1 MLFTN
6 WNTFGASRIEQRD
19 YYDVLIK
26 RITFNGLTKESLKE
40 CVDLISVDKDPNG
53 YSLFNAFI
61 NNLKTIDSI
70 NISIDL
76 FKKEKIIFLKE
87 ELSDTKNDIDSYYIN
102 KNIKD
107 CILCIVDLYFI
118 NKDIDK
124 GIKYF
129 KGNYYER
136 SNEIKECI
144 LLCELEDYGL
154 YDEWIKE
161 YESNIGKID
170 YRDILIEKYNE
181 LKGIVIL

>member
-53 YSLFNAFI
+53 YSLFNVFI

-76 FKKEKIIFLKE
+76 LKEKIISLKE
-87 ELSDTKNDIDSYYIN
+87 ELSNTKNDIDSYYIN

-107 CILCIVDLYFI
+107 CILCIADLYFI
-118 NKDIDK
+118 M
-124 GIKYF
+124 
-129 KGNYYER
+129 
-136 SNEIKECI
+136 
-144 LLCELEDYGL
+144 
-154 YDEWIKE
+154 
-161 YESNIGKID
+161 
-170 YRDILIEKYNE
+170 
-181 LKGIVIL
+181 